1 MGIKIKNIKSL
12 RELDR
17 RRTEK
22 INNEVI
28 NFLDSQGYKINKL
41 SKDPLGELIQEIH
54 KDGKKVMVDTRNEKL
69 DKNRVNGLLIL
80 SFDLIIY
87 FKDR

>member
-1 MGIKIKNIKSL
+1 MRIKIKNIKSL

-28 NFLDSQGYKINKL
+28 NFLDS
-41 SKDPLGELIQEIH
+41 
-54 KDGKKVMVDTRNEKL
+54 
-69 DKNRVNGLLIL
+69 
-80 SFDLIIY
+80 
-87 FKDR
+87 